1 MINKKACYI
10 IQISVIVL
18 FFHLT
23 VLRAEQDPHWIPPEK
38 ETLTQILNDIYNFE
52 FDSAEHSIAAY
63 KNKYPWRPEGSF
75 AEGMVLWTQVLA
87 DLYNPALDSMFFAKM
102 DEIIDAFDKIADKD
116 SLYTVTKY
124 YKSAAMG
131 FKARLYVNRSQWFK
145 AALSGVKALSGI
157 LDALDGEYPNTDAKL
172 GTGIYLYYAEMV
184 PEKYPIAKPLL
195 IFYPSGNKEKGLADL
210 QEASK
215 NGLFARIEASYI
227 YAQTL
232 YLYERKFYNAFR
244 IMKKL
249 HKDYP
254 NNSIFL
260 RWYAALAYSIG
271 EYTIAHN
278 CLDTYESRI
287 AEKQRFYLTY
297 HQRFISYRRGLIL
310 QKQKKWQE
318 ALASYNEALKILPEK
333 IEKEMTHYRVLS
345 KLNRAYCLRR
355 LKKYDEAI
363 EGYRDVLEEPDID
376 GSRDKAKKLIKRV
389 EKRLKKSS
397 R

>member
-1 MINKKACYI
+1 VPAGTS
-10 IQISVIVL
+10 IS
-18 FFHLT
+18 
-23 VLRAEQDPHWIPPEK
+23 
-38 ETLTQILNDIYNFE
+38 Y
-52 FDSAEHSIAAY
+52 
-63 KNKYPWRPEGSF
+63 
-75 AEGMVLWTQVLA
+75 
-87 DLYNPALDSMFFAKM
+87 
-102 DEIIDAFDKIADKD
+102 
-116 SLYTVTKY
+116 
-124 YKSAAMG
+124 
-131 FKARLYVNRSQWFK
+131 
-145 AALSGVKALSGI
+145 
-157 LDALDGEYPNTDAKL
+157 
-172 GTGIYLYYAEMV
+172 
-184 PEKYPIAKPLL
+184 
-195 IFYPSGNKEKGLADL
+195 
-210 QEASK
+210 
-215 NGLFARIEASYI
+215 SY
-227 YAQTL
+227 
-232 YLYERKFYNAFR
+232 
-244 IMKKL
+244 
-249 HKDYP
+249 
-254 NNSIFL
+254 
-260 RWYAALAYSIG
+260 
-271 EYTIAHN
+271 N